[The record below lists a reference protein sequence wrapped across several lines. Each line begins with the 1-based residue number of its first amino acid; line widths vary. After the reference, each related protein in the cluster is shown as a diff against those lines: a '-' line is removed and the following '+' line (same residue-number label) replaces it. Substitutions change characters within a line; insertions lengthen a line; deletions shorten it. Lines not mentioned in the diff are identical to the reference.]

1 MHKDPRGYWYRSRRI
16 GDRVT
21 RQYIGRGARCEGLA
35 RLEAL
40 QRKEK
45 AEQRRAQREE
55 RGRLEALDG
64 EVKEFCVWVTAIKRL
79 VLQSYGYRQHARGQW
94 RKQRMIQKI
103 ETDEDDLGPPQFD
116 KVASDT
122 VQSGKI
128 EPHRVN
134 LGKAKLDQS
143 VVSCLLLLL
152 ETVNTDEAARH
163 EFFEILDEHGVTAD
177 VTRLQNCEAH
187 LENSLVEAFYPR
199 DDVFLREN

>member
-1 MHKDPRGYWYRSRRI
+1 MTQVI
-16 GDRVT
+16 
-21 RQYIGRGARCEGLA
+21 
-35 RLEAL
+35 EAN
-40 QRKEK
+40 
-45 AEQRRAQREE
+45 
-55 RGRLEALDG
+55 
-64 EVKEFCVWVTAIKRL
+64 
-79 VLQSYGYRQHARGQW
+79 
-94 RKQRMIQKI
+94 
-103 ETDEDDLGPPQFD
+103 EDDLGPPHLA